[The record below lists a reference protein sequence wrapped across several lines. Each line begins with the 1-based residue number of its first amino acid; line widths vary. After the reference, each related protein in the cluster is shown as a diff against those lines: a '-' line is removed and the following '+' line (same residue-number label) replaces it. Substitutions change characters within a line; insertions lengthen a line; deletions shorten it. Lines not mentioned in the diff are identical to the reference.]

1 MKLVGNR
8 YETIE
13 PLGSGAAGAVY
24 KARDT
29 VMKKIVTVKIL
40 TRHSISERAT
50 IRFQREA
57 KAQSGL
63 SHENLSSVLDFGI
76 DTDGTPYM
84 VTTFIEGRSLKE
96 VIETKGPLP
105 PDLAIT
111 ILKQVASC
119 MDYVHGKGI
128 IHRDLKS
135 ENIVLEE
142 REQDYRAVVV
152 DFGVAKLAE
161 ENEGSHL
168 TKAGQIVGSPYYIS
182 PEQAA
187 GLEIDRRSDVYSLGC
202 VAFEMLT
209 GSVPFR
215 GDNAL
220 ETIRLHATAP
230 IPGLQEMLVQDVP
243 AMLDETVRKM
253 LEKDPEARLDS
264 MSELLGCL
272 ETIESELARG
282 YQSDQ
287 EIPVMSGSGGKRKP
301 RTGHFLIAIAG
312 ILVLGLSIASHLLFK
327 SPTPESAQPAGSEVG
342 AVVPPSKSAISEDIT
357 QLISDNDFIGSREG
371 GLLKIRANNL
381 KTDLNWDYLDT
392 IKEPFLLSLWE
403 ADLSP
408 DLMRRI
414 IMTQMIKGLVLGG
427 HKSPLTI
434 DYYKVISERRDL
446 RIIHLIKVK
455 ELTAEA
461 LELISHIE
469 ALNTLTVSNC
479 KVDQAMVDQICKMK
493 SVKRLAFR
501 EDPAITAAF
510 VAQICE
516 SLHGLADLDLEDT
529 SVDDRAMGAIASL
542 EDLTNLNLN
551 GTGVTDS
558 GIARLKNRHLSIVC
572 LERTKVSDRGLLAL
586 ARIPSLRKVL
596 VDNKTP
602 VTTVGIKRAC
612 LNNPNLSVI
621 SLE

>member
-13 PLGSGAAGAVY
+13 QLGSGAAGAVY
-24 KARDT
+24 KARDP
-29 VMKKIVTVKIL
+29 VKKKIVTVKLL
-40 TRHSISERAT
+40 TRHSISERAA

-96 VIETKGPLP
+96 VIAIKGPFP
-105 PDLAIT
+105 PDLAVKL
-111 ILKQVASC
+111 LKQVASC

-128 IHRDLKS
+128 IHRDIKS

-187 GLEIDRRSDVYSLGC
+187 GLDIDRRSDVYSLGC

-209 GSVPFR
+209 GSVPYQ

-230 IPGLQEMLVQDVP
+230 VPSLQEMMVQDVP
-243 AMLDETVRKM
+243 GQLDETVRKM
-253 LEKDPEARLDS
+253 LEKDPKARLDS

-272 ETIESELARG
+272 ETIESEIAKG

-287 EIPVMSGSGGKRKP
+287 ELPIMAGAGGRRKP
-301 RTGHFLIAIAG
+301 RTGIFLIAIA
-312 ILVLGLSIASHLLFK
+312 ILLVLGLSVSGYLLFK
-327 SPTPESAQPAGSEVG
+327 SPAQESDKPIET
-342 AVVPPSKSAISEDIT
+342 AVEAAVPPSKSALSEDIT
-357 QLISDNDFIGSREG
+357 QLISDNDFIRSREG
-371 GLLKIRANNL
+371 GLLKVRANNL
-381 KTDLNWDYLDT
+381 KNELDWSHLNT
-392 IKEPFLLSLWE
+392 IKEPFLLSVWE

-408 DLMRRI
+408 DLMKRI
-414 IMTQMIKGLVLGG
+414 LKTPSIKGLVLGD
-427 HKSPLTI
+427 HKKPLTI
-434 DYYKVISERRDL
+434 EYYEIISKRRDL
-446 RIIHLIKVK
+446 RIMHLIKVK
-455 ELTAEA
+455 KLTAEA
-461 LELISHIE
+461 LERISRIE

-493 SVKRLAFR
+493 GMRRLAFR
-501 EDPAITAAF
+501 ENPAITSAF
-510 VAQICE
+510 VAQICG
-516 SLHGLADLDLEDT
+516 SLPGLADLDLEDT
-529 SVDDRAMGAIASL
+529 SVDDGAMDAVASL
-542 EDLTNLNLN
+542 KDLANLNLN
-551 GTGVTDS
+551 GTGVTDR
-558 GIARLKNRHLSIVC
+558 GITRLKNRHLSIVC
-572 LERTKVSDRGLLAL
+572 LERTKVSDRGLLSL
-586 ARIPSLRKVL
+586 ARIPSMRKVL
-596 VDNKTP
+596 VDNQTP
-602 VTTVGIKRAC
+602 VTTAGIKRAC
-612 LNNPNLSVI
+612 LNNPSMNVI